1 MFGFFSKK
9 QGLADF
15 SEVGVD
21 MHSHLLPGIDDGA
34 PDLATSLELIKGLSV
49 LGYRHLITTPHI
61 MNEVHPNTRDVILRK
76 EAEVQEALLE
86 TGIPVTLQAAAEYY
100 VDEAFVA
107 LMAKERLLTL
117 PGNRVL
123 IEQSMIQ
130 AFPDLM
136 QVIFDLQMKGY
147 RPVLAHPE
155 RYAFYTRLSDLER
168 FTDRNVE
175 LQVNL
180 LSLSGYYGAGP
191 KKMAKALVDQGLVSF
206 LGTDLH
212 HPAHLNRLKGMMD
225 EPLLAK
231 AAELAINNI
240 LTD

>member
-1 MFGFFSKK
+1 
-9 QGLADF
+9 
-15 SEVGVD
+15 

-34 PDLATSLELIKGLSV
+34 PDLVTSLELIKGLSV
-49 LGYRHLITTPHI
+49 LGYRHLITTPHV
-61 MNEVHPNTRDVILRK
+61 MTEVHPNTRDTILRK
-76 EAEVQEALLE
+76 EEEVQEALLE
-86 TGIPVTLQAAAEYY
+86 AGIPITIQAAAEYY
-100 VDEAFVA
+100 VDEAFVS

-155 RYAFYTRLSDLER
+155 RYTFYTRLSDLER
-168 FTDRNVE
+168 FADRNVE
-175 LQVNL
+175 LQINL

-206 LGTDLH
+206 VGTDLH
-212 HPAHLNRLKGMMD
+212 HPNHLSRIKDMMK
-225 EPLLAK
+225 EPLLAE
-231 AAELAINNI
+231 AAEQAINNM
-240 LTD
+240 LVA

>member
-1 MFGFFSKK
+1 
-9 QGLADF
+9 
-15 SEVGVD
+15 

-34 PDLATSLELIKGLSV
+34 PDLATALELIKGLSL
-49 LGYRHLITTPHI
+49 LGFTHLFTTPHV
-61 MNEVHPNTRDVILRK
+61 MTEVHPNTRDTILRK

-86 TGIPVTLQAAAEYY
+86 TGIPITIQAAAEYY
-100 VDEAFVA
+100 VDEAFIS

-155 RYAFYTRLSDLER
+155 RYPFYTRLQDLER

-175 LQVNL
+175 LQVNT

-191 KKMAKALVDQGLVSF
+191 KKMAKALVDEGMVSF
-206 LGTDLH
+206 IGSDLH
-212 HPAHLNRLKGMMD
+212 HANHLNRLKGTLA
-225 EPLLAK
+225 EPLLAE
-231 AAELAINNI
+231 AAQMAINNM
-240 LTD
+240 LVA